1 MWLPFVRNREKESV
15 AREECKEFS
24 MLRVKTVV
32 YFADEYIMEMV
43 LGRISWL
50 AALFVDFI
58 RDFRGEARWQNK
70 STECII
76 LA

>member
-1 MWLPFVRNREKESV
+1 
-15 AREECKEFS
+15 

-32 YFADEYIMEMV
+32 YFADEYIMETV
-43 LGRISWL
+43 LERISWL

-58 RDFRGEARWQNK
+58 QDFRGEVRWQNK

>member
-1 MWLPFVRNREKESV
+1 MWLPFVRSHEKES
-15 AREECKEFS
+15 AAGEECKEFS

-32 YFADEYIMEMV
+32 YFADEYIMETV
-43 LGRISWL
+43 LERISWL

-58 RDFRGEARWQNK
+58 QDFRGEVRWQNK